1 MPEGIPACQFWGSVD
16 TFCLKAPQM
25 TRSPS
30 PQAVADCQ
38 WPLAGKTDKIMLLWP
53 HILYHLQ
60 EVSLPPSWVPRTPLD
75 CISFS
80 RSHGCGAFPYP
91 LRSNVTTDD
100 VAAGI
105 VRRHHAEL
113 CSRPSSDSQLLSL
126 SFLSYKMDT
135 VISTA
140 QSTGALRACVLSR
153 FSRVQ
158 LFATLWTVAHQA
170 PLS

>member
-1 MPEGIPACQFWGSVD
+1 MTEGIPACQFWGSVD

-38 WPLAGKTDKIMLLWP
+38 WPLAGKTDEIMLLWP

-91 LRSNVTTDD
+91 LKSNVATDD

-113 CSRPSSDSQLLSL
+113 CSLPSSDSQFLSL

-140 QSTGALRACVLSR
+140 QTTGALQARMLSR

>member
-1 MPEGIPACQFWGSVD
+1 MP
-16 TFCLKAPQM
+16 M
-25 TRSPS
+25 TTGWKDRQDYASMTSHTVPS
-30 PQAVADCQ
+30 PGSFPASFLSPQN
-38 WPLAGKTDKIMLLWP
+38 
-53 HILYHLQ
+53 
-60 EVSLPPSWVPRTPLD
+60 PSRLH
-75 CISFS
+75 FL

-91 LRSNVTTDD
+91 LRFNVTTDD
-100 VAAGI
+100 VAARI

-113 CSRPSSDSQLLSL
+113 CLLLSSDSQLLSL